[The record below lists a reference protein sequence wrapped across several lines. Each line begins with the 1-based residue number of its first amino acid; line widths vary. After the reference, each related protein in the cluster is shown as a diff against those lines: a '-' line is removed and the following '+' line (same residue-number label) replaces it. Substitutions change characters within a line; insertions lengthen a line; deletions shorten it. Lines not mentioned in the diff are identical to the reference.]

1 MHKKLLWL
9 VACVLFVAV
18 PATAETAFRC
28 ESMDGKYRECRAV
41 GDGNLYIA
49 KQMSDAKCI
58 QGETW
63 GYRDGMIWVDRGCRA
78 DFRFTPLDQLNML
91 VLCES
96 RNGDRSHCAADT
108 TTGVRLARQ
117 ISDSACRFGRD
128 WGYDESGIWVT
139 NGCRAEFGVRTVQA
153 SLRPLNDPMAAATA
167 NATAIFKCESQNNS
181 RKDCNFDTRQQVTL
195 VRQLSENPCV
205 LNRTWGVDDDGVWV
219 TEGCRGEFA
228 LNATQTSMISSSPSA
243 TVITTTPVNN
253 NAVVLPSA
261 ILCESKNNGRS
272 HCRVD
277 TSMGIT
283 LVRKISENECVR
295 DRTWGVD
302 RDGIW
307 VSGGCRA
314 EFAQGTDHHAS
325 AIMPPAA
332 PTSPV
337 YVCESLDG
345 KRNHCA
351 LDTTFGVNLLRQIST
366 SECLLNQTWGVD
378 PNGIWVSGGCRG
390 EFTLGNARIHLGN
403 EVPSSARVLCE
414 SVDGK
419 RTVCPADTRM
429 GVAVVRQISDSACKL
444 NSTWGFDANG
454 IWVTAGCR
462 AEFVLRR

>member
-1 MHKKLLWL
+1 MHRRTLWL
-9 VACVLFVAV
+9 FVACVLFVAV
-18 PATAETAFRC
+18 PATADTTFRC

-78 DFRFTPLDQLNML
+78 DFQFTPLDQLNML

-96 RNGDRSHCAADT
+96 QNGNRSHCVADT
-108 TTGVRLARQ
+108 MTGVRLARQ
-117 ISDSACRFGRD
+117 LSESACRFGRD
-128 WGYDESGIWVT
+128 WGYDANGIWVT
-139 NGCRAEFGVRTVQA
+139 NGCRAEFGVRAVQA
-153 SLRPLNDPMAAATA
+153 SLQPMNTMPMHGTSSMA
-167 NATAIFKCESQNNS
+167 NATAMFKCESQNNT
-181 RKDCNFDTRQQVTL
+181 RKDCNFDTRQSVTL

-205 LNRTWGVDDDGVWV
+205 LNRTWGVDKDGVWV
-219 TEGCRGEFA
+219 NEGCRGEFA
-228 LNATQTSMISSSPSA
+228 VSATQQTMISSAPAPAIVA
-243 TVITTTPVNN
+243 TSSNTVTP
-253 NAVVLPSA
+253 AA
-261 ILCESKNNGRS
+261 ILCESQNNGRS
-272 HCRVD
+272 HCRTD
-277 TSMGIT
+277 TSMGVT
-283 LVRKISENECVR
+283 LVRQISQNECVR

-314 EFAQGTDHHAS
+314 EFAHGGTDTS
-325 AIMPPAA
+325 SVIMPPAA
-332 PTSPV
+332 PSSPV

-351 LDTTFGVNLLRQIST
+351 LDTSFGVNLLRQISD

>member
-9 VACVLFVAV
+9 AACVLFVAV
-18 PATAETAFRC
+18 PATAETTFRC
-28 ESMDGKYRECRAV
+28 ESMDGKYRECRAA
-41 GDGNLYIA
+41 GNGNLYIA
-49 KQMSDAKCI
+49 RQMSDAKCI

-63 GYRDGMIWVDRGCRA
+63 GFRDGMIWVDRGCRA

-96 RNGDRSHCAADT
+96 SKNGRNHCMADT
-108 TTGVRLARQ
+108 AAGVRLARQ

-128 WGYDESGIWVT
+128 WGYDANGIWVS
-139 NGCRAEFGVRTVQA
+139 NGCRAEFGVRATQA
-153 SLRPLNDPMAAATA
+153 SHRPMTHDAMATA

-181 RKDCNFDTRQQVTL
+181 RKDCNFDTRQSVTL

-219 TEGCRGEFA
+219 KDGCRGEFA
-228 LNATQTSMISSSPSA
+228 VNPMQSAMISSSPSA
-243 TVITTTPVNN
+243 TITTRT
-253 NAVVLPSA
+253 NAPLVVSSA

-272 HCRVD
+272 HCRAD

-283 LVRKISENECVR
+283 LARQVSENECVR

-314 EFAQGTDHHAS
+314 EFVQGTAHSTTAV
-325 AIMPPAA
+325 MPPAA
-332 PTSPV
+332 PNSPI

-351 LDTTFGVNLLRQIST
+351 LDTSMGVNLLRQIST

-378 PNGIWVSGGCRG
+378 ANGIWVSGGCRG
-390 EFTLGNARIHLGN
+390 EFTLGNARIHLGDQI
-403 EVPSSARVLCE
+403 PSTARVLCE